1 MRREKLN
8 EYLGA
13 NVEITFI
20 DNHTVRGV
28 LGFTPE
34 FSEHY
39 GYRKP
44 NFYTIGDI
52 VFKCS
57 HVKKLREIKE
67 V

>member
-1 MRREKLN
+1 MKREILN
-8 EYLGA
+8 QYLRK

-20 DNHTVRGV
+20 DNDTVRGV

-44 NFYTIGDI
+44 NYYTIGNID
-52 VFKCS
+52 FKCS
-57 HVKKLREIKE
+57 HVKKLREI
-67 V
+67 